1 MTAVRHGRIGRFELL
16 HKIAAGGM
24 AEIFLARQW
33 GQGGFFRDVVIKRLF
48 SHYADHERALR
59 MFQDEARLLSELS
72 HPNIPQVYDLGYSDG
87 YWYLAMEY
95 VRGVS
100 LADLCRAAAKATKP
114 MPLSVAIG
122 ITQQVCMALHH
133 AHERTDREGQ
143 ALRIVHRDVT
153 PHNIMISLDAMVKV
167 MDFGVAQT
175 SARVDT
181 DAGAVRGT
189 YAYMGPEQVR
199 GRPLDKR
206 ADVFAVGVIVYEL
219 TTGRR
224 LFRGS
229 DVQVMTQIV
238 ERDVAPPSSLLQN
251 YPPELETIVLGAL
264 MRDRGKRTPSA
275 AHLALALDQFCMRH
289 GLVTGPLM
297 ISHYIRSLFPYER
310 AHEEGM
316 GIAQVSPGSGAP
328 AAPDLEEEI
337 TSAGNQRT
345 PTSAEEM
352 EERLLREELRTLARQ
367 RTAVGISSP
376 ADSTGATRPA
386 NHHQASLV
394 PPPVRSLVAGSAHT
408 VEELTVDDLIE
419 DERVTQT
426 DSGDDHLGLDRYDQ
440 DEEVKP
446 VVLLSPKRKPS
457 DKGATE
463 GAFMSDLERR
473 LREEADS

>member
-1 MTAVRHGRIGRFELL
+1 
-16 HKIAAGGM
+16 
-24 AEIFLARQW
+24 
-33 GQGGFFRDVVIKRLF
+33 
-48 SHYADHERALR
+48 
-59 MFQDEARLLSELS
+59 
-72 HPNIPQVYDLGYSDG
+72 
-87 YWYLAMEY
+87 

-100 LADLCRAAAKATKP
+100 LADLCRAAAKAQKP

-133 AHERTDREGQ
+133 AHERADREGQ

-153 PHNIMISLDAMVKV
+153 PHNIMISLDAIVKV

-206 ADVFAVGVIVYEL
+206 ADVFAVGVIMYEL

-224 LFRGS
+224 LFRGT

-316 GIAQVSPGSGAP
+316 GIAQVAPGSGSP

-337 TSAGNQRT
+337 TSAGDRRT

-352 EERLLREELRTLARQ
+352 EERLLREELRALARQ

-376 ADSTGATRPA
+376 VEAGVPASGAAPRAAHPTQP
-386 NHHQASLV
+386 SLV
-394 PPPVRSLVAGSAHT
+394 PPPVRSPAPGAAYT
-408 VEELTVDDLIE
+408 AYELTVDDLIE
-419 DERVTQT
+419 EERTAQH
-426 DSGDDHLGLDRYDQ
+426 GDDDRLGLDRFDE

-446 VVLLSPKRKPS
+446 VVLLSPKRKPN